1 MIGIRNCPSKKTR
14 LLSYTHFT
22 IETRKKTMVSYRKRA
37 NGWEYRIS
45 YKDVHG
51 NYREKSKSKFKTKA
65 EATLA
70 ANEMLLKINNE
81 VFEDDNLTFAD
92 YFAKWVKIHKE
103 PTISLTTLLTYQRT
117 HKIIE
122 EYFSDTKLNK
132 INFTTYQEFL
142 NYLGSKYYKETVIKK
157 HHHIKSCLKMAVHEG
172 LITKNFAEL
181 GKISAK
187 KESRPIEEKFLEL
200 DEYEKLIRD
209 LRPKTI
215 YKTYMFIYLIAV
227 TGMRYAE
234 CKGLTWDDIDLYNKT
249 ININKT
255 WSDIQKDF
263 GKTKNKQSIRE
274 IPIDNRTALLL
285 KQYKLKHLKDKYPF
299 TTINNRSINHLL
311 KQLIKRQIHI
321 HSLRHTYVSYL
332 IANGMDA
339 TDIARLVG
347 HKDSFTTLKVY
358 AHQFEKLKQKNN
370 DKAIKIISSI

>member
-1 MIGIRNCPSKKTR
+1 
-14 LLSYTHFT
+14 
-22 IETRKKTMVSYRKRA
+22 
-37 NGWEYRIS
+37 
-45 YKDVHG
+45 
-51 NYREKSKSKFKTKA
+51 
-65 EATLA
+65 
-70 ANEMLLKINNE
+70 
-81 VFEDDNLTFAD
+81 
-92 YFAKWVKIHKE
+92 
-103 PTISLTTLLTYQRT
+103 
-117 HKIIE
+117 
-122 EYFSDTKLNK
+122 
-132 INFTTYQEFL
+132 
-142 NYLGSKYYKETVIKK
+142 
-157 HHHIKSCLKMAVHEG
+157 
-172 LITKNFAEL
+172 
-181 GKISAK
+181 
-187 KESRPIEEKFLEL
+187 
-200 DEYEKLIRD
+200 
-209 LRPKTI
+209 
-215 YKTYMFIYLIAV
+215 
-227 TGMRYAE
+227 MRYAE
-234 CKGLTWDDIDLYNKT
+234 CKGLAWDDIDLYSKT